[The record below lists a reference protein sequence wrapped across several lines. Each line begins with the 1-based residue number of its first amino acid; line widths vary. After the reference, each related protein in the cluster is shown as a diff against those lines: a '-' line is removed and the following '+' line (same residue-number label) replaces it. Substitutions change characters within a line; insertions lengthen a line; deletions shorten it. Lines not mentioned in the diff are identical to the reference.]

1 MTINTITER
10 NNQTIACLSAND
22 YLGAIDSS
30 SMLLRSLLQ
39 GSEIMNLSESD
50 DGESCLD
57 DERYESGGMNHL
69 DQHMLVSEVNEYRS
83 SVYDTNSAF
92 IYDHGI
98 PISPSVAVD
107 AATLSAI
114 AIFNAA
120 LAHHLAAESG
130 ESPTPSE
137 SLQKSQRLYHLGY
150 QADAMSQSRLFQFAV
165 INNIAVVE
173 RKLGN
178 TALSNE
184 YFDYLSSM
192 LEPCEDHQI

>member
-1 MTINTITER
+1 MNINTIIER
-10 NNQTIACLSAND
+10 NNQTITCLNAND
-22 YLGAIDSS
+22 YLAAIDSS

-50 DGESCLD
+50 DGELRLD
-57 DERYESGGMNHL
+57 DERYESGGVDHL
-69 DQHMLVSEVNEYRS
+69 DQHMLVSAVNECRS
-83 SVYDTNSAF
+83 SVHDTNSAF

-120 LAHHLAAESG
+120 LAYHLAAESG
-130 ESPTPSE
+130 ESLTPSE
-137 SLQKSQRLYHLGY
+137 SLQKAQRLYHLGY

-165 INNIAVVE
+165 INNLAVVE
-173 RKLGN
+173 RRLGN
-178 TALSNE
+178 TALS
-184 YFDYLSSM
+184 YGYYDYLSSM
-192 LEPCEDHQI
+192 LEPWED